1 MKVLTETKRFLL
13 REFEATD
20 VDALYELD
28 SDPEVHRY
36 LGNKPV
42 TDKAQLVEVINFIR
56 QQYVDHGIGRWA
68 VIDKESNQFVGWSGL
83 KFVTDMTNHHSKFYD
98 LGYRLI
104 RKHWGKGIATETAI
118 ASLDYAFNQIKT
130 DKVYASAAIDNH
142 ASNKVLQKIGMNLI
156 DTYYYDDIECNWFC
170 ITQEEYS
177 KRSNE

>member
-28 SDPEVHRY
+28 CDPEVHRF

-42 TDKAQLVEVINFIR
+42 TDKAQLSVVIKYIR

-68 VIDKESNQFVGWSGL
+68 VIDKENNEFVGWSGL
-83 KFVTDMTNHHSKFYD
+83 KFVTDMTNNHSNFYD

-118 ASLDYAFNQIKT
+118 ASLDYAYNQIKT

-142 ASNKVLQKIGMNLI
+142 ASNNVLRKIGMSLI
-156 DTYYYDDIECNWFC
+156 DKYNYDDIECNWFC
-170 ITQEEYS
+170 ITKEEYS
-177 KRSNE
+177 KRYNV